1 MDSPTPTRGTRAVL
15 LTLLGVAGLL
25 AVRWYSGPGAV
36 FVHGYGGN
44 VAASFSV
51 YFLATRVSA
60 RIGRS
65 RLLAGAAALL
75 LVESFELLD
84 GFGVMTNTY
93 DPWDLLANAVGV
105 GLAAGVDAALDLL
118 ARPARRS

>member
-1 MDSPTPTRGTRAVL
+1 LVSLTPTRRARAVF

-51 YFLATRVSA
+51 YFLATMVSA

-65 RLLAGAAALL
+65 RVLAGAAALL
-75 LVESFELLD
+75 VVEAFELLD
-84 GFGVMTNTY
+84 GFGVLTNTY
-93 DPWDLLANAVGV
+93 DLRDLLANALGVGV
-105 GLAAGVDAALDLL
+105 AAGVDATFDLL
-118 ARPARRS
+118 ARPARRR